1 MNTTVEII
9 FDIIMA
15 AVEII
20 ILLYFVRDFRCRRQ
34 FPCMYLLL
42 FAVLLGSMLFLSG
55 AAENFYIRYLLTD
68 IIATA
73 VLQCFFRER
82 TARIFLYVTIYTL
95 VAYVSLVLVE
105 SIFKTT
111 ALELPGTAYMYTQ
124 FTYTLLARFMEFLIL
139 FLFQHFL
146 RKIGFRQKSPY
157 GFRLIYIQIL
167 ISAVYFILISISLY
181 HTRNIASDYA
191 GLIFGFS
198 FFVLFSILLSVIYTE
213 YYMKAYQ
220 KNTDYETAL
229 YVKQQQCEIYKNQ
242 IEDQLQIRSLYH
254 DMKNHLLILEHSG
267 PEEFREYL
275 ADLKEQVDQY
285 QNIYHTGNPY
295 LDILLRDKR
304 KICEENQIALD
315 IRANFLDVTVLEPV
329 EICIVCGNLIDNAIE
344 ANLLTGSGS
353 RRFVEFLAHRQKSN
367 FVIRISNPCREKTL
381 KTGNRIISSK
391 TDKKSHGFGIE
402 NVRRVIAGKNGFYTA
417 KTENG
422 IYTVYIVLPLS

>member
-1 MNTTVEII
+1 MNTAVEVI

-42 FAVLLGSMLFLSG
+42 FAVLLGSMLFLSE

-68 IIATA
+68 VIAAA

-124 FTYTLLARFMEFLIL
+124 F
-139 FLFQHFL
+139 QHFL

-157 GFRLIYIQIL
+157 SFRLIYIQIL
-167 ISAVYFILISISLY
+167 ISAIYFILISISLY

-191 GLIFGFS
+191 GLIFAFS

-229 YVKQQQCEIYKNQ
+229 YVKQQQSEIYKNQ
-242 IEDQLQIRSLYH
+242 IEDQQQIRSLYH

-267 PEEFREYL
+267 PEECRKYL
-275 ADLKEQVDQY
+275 ANLKEQVDQY
-285 QNIYHTGNPY
+285 QNIYQTGNPY
-295 LDILLRDKR
+295 LDVLLRDKR
-304 KICEENQIALD
+304 KICEENQITLD
-315 IRANFLDVTVLEPV
+315 IRANFLDVTVLEPI

-367 FVIRISNPCREKTL
+367 FVIRISNPCREKPL

-402 NVRRVIAGKNGFYTA
+402 NVRRVISGKNGFYTA
-417 KTENG
+417 KTKNG